1 MQFEIVQRLGVSEEF
16 SERFVVGSSFTS
28 LQCYCFHVGSHP
40 GCALAQAFSEL
51 FHSYYKSFGLAHHSR
66 VTRLPATLFN
76 QQFSSNHSIFLLD
89 GWKRVLHPTYSP
101 SHHPGCA
108 ATKSQIS

>member
-51 FHSYYKSFGLAHHSR
+51 FHSYYKSFGLAHHTSPR
-66 VTRLPATLFN
+66 DAVQPAIFKQPFNIFIGRLETCSSPYLFP
-76 QQFSSNHSIFLLD
+76 Q
-89 GWKRVLHPTYSP
+89 SP
-101 SHHPGCA
+101 SGLCGH
-108 ATKSQIS
+108 